1 MKEKKTN
8 KAAVISLIIL
18 FVLSAIYLIT
28 PMIGG
33 YNWYGAYVGSVA
45 LVFLGNGGFGQV
57 LLQSLDPGDVVRL
70 QNMVGCFARVNS
82 LYSRFLIARYSLSR

>member
-33 YNWYGAYVGSVA
+33 YNWYGWI
-45 LVFLGNGGFGQV
+45 LEQKTL
-57 LLQSLDPGDVVRL
+57 R
-70 QNMVGCFARVNS
+70 
-82 LYSRFLIARYSLSR
+82 RYIT

>member
-33 YNWYGAYVGSVA
+33 YNWYGWILAI
-45 LVFLGNGGFGQV
+45 LN
-57 LLQSLDPGDVVRL
+57 
-70 QNMVGCFARVNS
+70 
-82 LYSRFLIARYSLSR
+82 LIAGPAVLIAYLLRKGVFRDDSEEAEE

>member
-33 YNWYGAYVGSVA
+33 YNWYGWILAI
-45 LVFLGNGGFGQV
+45 LN
-57 LLQSLDPGDVVRL
+57 
-70 QNMVGCFARVNS
+70 
-82 LYSRFLIARYSLSR
+82 LIAGPAVLIAYPVSYTHLRESRTLPFF

>member
-33 YNWYGAYVGSVA
+33 YNWYGWILAI
-45 LVFLGNGGFGQV
+45 LN
-57 LLQSLDPGDVVRL
+57 
-70 QNMVGCFARVNS
+70 
-82 LYSRFLIARYSLSR
+82 LIAGPAVLIAYLLEVRKGIFRDDSEEAEE